1 MITIFKNKR
10 DIPQDKEY
18 VELNDIFFNQNTA
31 GKLDGKAA
39 KFIEQIDDS
48 KLLSKYKIRSR
59 FEDITLNTD
68 QLSTGCKTVLNIFYY
83 PDKVFC
89 LKECG
94 NNALEIVYGFEK
106 GVVYSEYSMIP
117 FDIEK
122 VTVQT
127 LNGNR
132 IIDNYEDLKEWWE
145 NEE

>member
-10 DIPQDKEY
+10 DIHQDKEY

-106 GVVYSEYSMIP
+106 GFVYSEYSMIP

>member
-106 GVVYSEYSMIP
+106 GFVYSEYSMIP

>member
-1 MITIFKNKR
+1 M
-10 DIPQDKEY
+10 
-18 VELNDIFFNQNTA
+18 
-31 GKLDGKAA
+31 
-39 KFIEQIDDS
+39 
-48 KLLSKYKIRSR
+48 
-59 FEDITLNTD
+59 
-68 QLSTGCKTVLNIFYY
+68 LNIFYY

-106 GVVYSEYSMIP
+106 GFVYSEYSMIP